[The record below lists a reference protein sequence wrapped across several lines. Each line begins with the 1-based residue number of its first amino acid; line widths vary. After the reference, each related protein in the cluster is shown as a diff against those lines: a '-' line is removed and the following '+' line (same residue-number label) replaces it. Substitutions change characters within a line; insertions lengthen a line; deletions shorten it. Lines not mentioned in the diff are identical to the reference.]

1 MKTTSFLYAAI
12 CAVVLSAACSVND
25 DTIGPEITLLQPA
38 NEAAFTRGDR
48 VTIEF
53 DLADPSGI
61 NVCKV
66 DIHYAGGEHA
76 HTHAL
81 RAASVEEETEEPW
94 NYQEIYTGLNGQPS
108 AHVTLTA
115 TVPGNAQEGEYHLG
129 ILATDVLGNESQVY
143 IDIDIEEE

>member
-1 MKTTSFLYAAI
+1 MKTTSFLNAAI
-12 CAVVLSAACSVND
+12 FAVVLSAACSSDD
-25 DTIGPEITLLQPA
+25 DTTGPEIKLLQPV
-38 NEAAFTRGDR
+38 NEAAFMRGDR

-61 NVCKV
+61 NAYKI
-66 DIHYAGGEHA
+66 DIHYAAGDHA

-81 RAASVEEETEEPW
+81 RAAAAEEDSEEPW
-94 NYQEIYTGLNGQPS
+94 SYQASYDDRKGQPS

-115 TVPGNAQEGEYHLG
+115 VVPNNAQEGEYHLG

-143 IDIDIEEE
+143 INIDIEEE